1 MFERI
6 YFDLDGTLY
15 TAQSGL
21 WDAIRQRINRYL
33 VEVMQFDVS
42 EAASVRDRY
51 LKQYGTTLRGLQ
63 AEHFIDAEAYL
74 RFVHD
79 VPLRQFIAPD
89 PALRDLLLSI
99 SSPRWVFTNSDRYH
113 AGRVMEILGIS
124 DCFDGLIDVI
134 AMDFD
139 AKPNTSAFYKA
150 LALSGNPSPQ
160 NCLFL
165 DDYLPNVEAA
175 RRLGFNAILVGPENP
190 ENNGHPRIANI
201 HELSNWNGL
210 K

>member
-15 TAQSGL
+15 TAQTGL
-21 WDAIRQRINRYL
+21 WDVIRARINQYL
-33 VEVMQFDVS
+33 VDVMRFDVL
-42 EAASVRDRY
+42 EATAVRDRY

-63 AEHFIDAEAYL
+63 AEYAIDAVAYL
-74 RFVHD
+74 QFVHD
-79 VPLRQFIAPD
+79 IPLRQFIAPD
-89 PALRDLLLSI
+89 PALRDLLLNI
-99 SSPRWVFTNSDRYH
+99 PAPRWVFTNSDRYH
-113 AGRVMEILGIS
+113 AGRVMEILGIR

-139 AKPNTSAFYKA
+139 AKPNASAFHKA
-150 LALSGNPSPQ
+150 LALSGNPNPR

-165 DDYLPNVEAA
+165 DDYLPNVDAA
-175 RRLGFNAILVGPENP
+175 RQLGFNTVLVGPESP
-190 ENNGHPRIANI
+190 ESNGHPRIDSI
-201 HELSNWNGL
+201 HQLSNLQGM